1 MRTMASAGRLGDDE
15 YVLGTHD
22 AEVVRLE
29 HQHRVWRP
37 AALEAWRRAGISHGQ
52 TAIDLGC
59 GPGFAAVDLAEA
71 VGPTG
76 RVIALDKSSRFL
88 QLATRHDRPQIE
100 ALACDLDAD
109 ELPVARADAAWA
121 RWLFGFLRRPRDLL
135 AKLARVLEPDG
146 VFVAQE
152 YLDNRTWRTSP
163 RCAEIEEFVA
173 AVRASWRAEGGDPD
187 VVLDLVPWLLE
198 LGFEVISV
206 RPIVDV
212 VVATDPAWEWLSRF
226 VETGLARLVDLGHVT
241 QERAGMIAAAL
252 TKVSTEPGVRMIT
265 PAVLEIIARR
275 RR

>member
-121 RWLFGFLRRPRDLL
+121 RWLFGFLRRPRDL
-135 AKLARVLEPDG
+135 LARVLEPDG

>member
-1 MRTMASAGRLGDDE
+1 MASAGRPGDGE

-22 AEVVRLE
+22 AEIARLE

-37 AALEAWRRAGISHGQ
+37 AALEAWRRAGISRGQ
-52 TAIDLGC
+52 TIIDLGC
-59 GPGFAAVDLAEA
+59 GPGFAAVDLAEV

-88 QLATRHDRPQIE
+88 ELAARHDRPQIE
-100 ALACDLDAD
+100 VLACDFDAD
-109 ELPVARADAAWA
+109 ELPVARASAAWV
-121 RWLFGFLRRPRDLL
+121 RWVFGFLRRPRDLI

-163 RCAEIEEFVA
+163 RSVEIEEFVA

-187 VVLDLVPWLLE
+187 VALDLVPWLLE

-206 RPIVDV
+206 RPIIDV

-226 VETGLARLVDLGHVT
+226 VEAGLARLVDLGRVAH
-241 QERAGMIAAAL
+241 ERAAAITAVL
-252 TKVSTEPGVRMIT
+252 TRIGTEPGVRMVT
-265 PAVLEIIARR
+265 PAVVEIIARR
-275 RR
+275 RH